1 LIGEAMDIKQ
11 LSEFCKTAIPFLGMT
26 FAAMQIYFDAPKDR
40 KVYVKQG
47 FTFICFAVLAY
58 IRVWG

>member
-1 LIGEAMDIKQ
+1 MDIKQ

-26 FAAMQIYFDAPKDR
+26 FAAVQIYFDAPKDR

-47 FTFICFAVLAY
+47 FTFIFFAVLAC
-58 IRVWG
+58 IRVWS